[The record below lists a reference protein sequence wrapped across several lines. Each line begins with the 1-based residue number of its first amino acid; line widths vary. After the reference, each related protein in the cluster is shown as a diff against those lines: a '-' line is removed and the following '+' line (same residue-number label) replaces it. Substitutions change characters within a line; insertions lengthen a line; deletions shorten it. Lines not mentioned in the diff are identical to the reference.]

1 MPGECLFLF
10 FLLSIVNYIRI
21 YNNNNNNND
30 NNINNKTVALVF
42 VPNSFENT
50 SQISKAATGAVL

>member
-21 YNNNNNNND
+21 YNNNNNNN
-30 NNINNKTVALVF
+30 NNKTVALVF